1 MKYQVKNM
9 KNKKLIKYLYLFITN
24 LFKLNRYKFLNY
36 DIFYKNYKFDNF
48 IKSINKKYGKF
59 KSLQNPKNLLKEE
72 VEDISLQSFK
82 ESNHLKDSSN
92 SRFFFY
98 ELNSYFN
105 NDYFICLNSSISKKL
120 LDSFH
125 LFPPN
130 IFVLEKMFDL
140 HRDGKIGNNYA
151 VDFPCGIT
159 NFHQYL
165 SLIYKEELLIGIDNF
180 SQISKEDVKIYQENL
195 KKFHIYETIDNP
207 ALNKL
212 KVDVVVSISIEIKEI
227 STEIMEL
234 EPKYIFIGSSD
245 LNHDMNNLEKF
256 MDRYNL
262 EEVNHAFIL
271 LKKNY

>member
-125 LFPPN
+125 L
-130 IFVLEKMFDL
+130 LQ
-140 HRDGKIGNNYA
+140 R
-151 VDFPCGIT
+151 
-159 NFHQYL
+159 
-165 SLIYKEELLIGIDNF
+165 F
-180 SQISKEDVKIYQENL
+180 S
-195 KKFHIYETIDNP
+195 
-207 ALNKL
+207 
-212 KVDVVVSISIEIKEI
+212 
-227 STEIMEL
+227 
-234 EPKYIFIGSSD
+234 
-245 LNHDMNNLEKF
+245 
-256 MDRYNL
+256 
-262 EEVNHAFIL
+262 
-271 LKKNY
+271 